1 MNDAMMGHFA
11 EELIMHLENEI
22 QLIRI
27 LRIEPGQQL
36 VVTYPGVCPAGL
48 LNVMKDFFDKH
59 FPGVPVLI
67 LMDGVKLA
75 VEDCTEV
82 RHG

>member
-1 MNDAMMGHFA
+1 MNDAVMEHFA
-11 EELIMHLENEI
+11 KELRMRLEEEI

-36 VVTYPGVCPAGL
+36 VVTYPGVCPEPL
-48 LNVMKDFFDKH
+48 LNVMKDFFSKN

-67 LMDGVKLA
+67 LTEGVKLG
-75 VEDCTEV
+75 VEDC
-82 RHG
+82 RSR